1 MNGTTNYKNF
11 LCVTQSQLVSQFFR
25 EKARDTL
32 VMPTITQMKHLCDGR
47 VSGVDWTLG
56 WRRLLAPGRLVTRAT
71 HGGAGDRAATRC
83 GPGVNKEGSDCSDS

>member
-32 VMPTITQMKHLCDGR
+32 VMPTITQMKHLCGGR

-56 WRRLLAPGRLVTRAT
+56 WRRLLAPGSWPPLLPAPRTEEQVTERRQ
-71 HGGAGDRAATRC
+71 GAGQ
-83 GPGVNKEGSDCSDS
+83 G